1 MGVVTV
7 PQLTW
12 PASSRNNQ
20 EELSVQTGMKRTLVC
35 LLLALILGSCA
46 AGSEEGDIEVSGVSG
61 RVLIGPQCPIEQ
73 VGSPCPDKP
82 VAAEVRVFATGSY
95 DVIASTRSDENGR
108 FEIDLEPGSYDL
120 LPVVSHSGGLPSGAR
135 VQVAVHAG
143 RHTRVTLTL
152 DSGIR

>member
-1 MGVVTV
+1 
-7 PQLTW
+7 L
-12 PASSRNNQ
+12 
-20 EELSVQTGMKRTLVC
+20 ELSVQTGVKRTLVC

-46 AGSEEGDIEVSGVSG
+46 AGSVKGDTVSGVSG
-61 RVLIGPQCPIEQ
+61 RVLIGPQCPVEQ

-82 VAAEVRVFATGSY
+82 VAAEVRVFATGSQ
-95 DVIASTRSDENGR
+95 DVIATTRSDENGR

-120 LPVVSHSGGLPSGAR
+120 LPVVSQSGELPSGAR
-135 VQVAVHAG
+135 VPVAVHTG

>member
-1 MGVVTV
+1 
-7 PQLTW
+7 
-12 PASSRNNQ
+12 
-20 EELSVQTGMKRTLVC
+20 MKATLVC
-35 LLLALILGSCA
+35 LLLALILGSCGA
-46 AGSEEGDIEVSGVSG
+46 ASEEGDTVSGVSG
-61 RVLIGPQCPIEQ
+61 RVLIGPQCPVEQ

-120 LPVVSHSGGLPSGAR
+120 LPVVSHTGGLPSGAR
-135 VQVAVHAG
+135 VQVAVHTG
-143 RHTRVTLTL
+143 RHTRVTLML